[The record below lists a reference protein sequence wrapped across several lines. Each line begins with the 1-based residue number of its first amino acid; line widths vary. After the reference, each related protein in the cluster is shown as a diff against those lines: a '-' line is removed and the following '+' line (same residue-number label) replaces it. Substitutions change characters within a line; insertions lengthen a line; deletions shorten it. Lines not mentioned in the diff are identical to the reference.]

1 MIKNEPSQRLIKH
14 IIRSYAR
21 LADKTVVRPILK
33 ENIPPILSD
42 KTFYNKLDESS
53 KKWLSTLMKSLSVKH
68 PITNPNPPASKAPL
82 KQSSTMP
89 NVNLNLVSPL
99 VMNQQQMN
107 QMSGQLGYIM
117 QQPNEYNYGNMYGEN
132 YMRNPI
138 NKTMFMAHGGMPSN
152 GYGNINQFYNYKNN

>member
-1 MIKNEPSQRLIKH
+1 MIKNDPSQRLIKH

-33 ENIPPILSD
+33 ENIPAILSD

-68 PITNPNPPASKAPL
+68 PITNPNPPSSKAPL
-82 KQSSTMP
+82 KQSSNMQ
-89 NVNLNLVSPL
+89 NINLNMVPPL

-107 QMSGQLGYIM
+107 QMSGQFGYIM
-117 QQPNEYNYGNMYGEN
+117 QQPNEYNYNNMYADN
-132 YMRNPI
+132 YMGNQI
-138 NKTMFMAHGGMPSN
+138 NKTLFMAQGGMPSN
-152 GYGNINQFYNYKNN
+152 GYGNINQFYNFKNN